1 MLKKRTMSCGQT
13 GPSRTGPDVRVGFKP
28 GEKKNA
34 AYDKNDSA
42 DFIENRIDGFPTK
55 FGL

>member
-1 MLKKRTMSCGQT
+1 MSCGQT